1 MSCLTKL
8 WTRIKATHG
17 SARKEEIKRKPNNN
31 GKNLV
36 TSPGYPSNYPDNQDK
51 TFPIKVAAG
60 QVIEILFTDFNL
72 EPHASCEYDHV
83 TVLDGDGSTLLAKTC
98 GTNKPGKITSKTNV
112 ANIKFKSDTSVNNKG
127 FRAEW
132 KAVTKTVPVNGGWGS
147 WGGWTRC
154 RNSK

>member
-1 MSCLTKL
+1 MYCD
-8 WTRIKATHG
+8 
-17 SARKEEIKRKPNNN
+17 NN
-31 GKNLV
+31 GKNLI

-51 TFPIKVAAG
+51 TYPIQVAAG

-154 RNSK
+154 GNSK

>member
-1 MSCLTKL
+1 MIGLFVQKMYCD
-8 WTRIKATHG
+8 
-17 SARKEEIKRKPNNN
+17 NN

-36 TSPGYPSNYPDNQDK
+36 TSPGYPSNYPDKQDK

-72 EPHASCEYDHV
+72 ERHKSCDYDYV

-112 ANIKFKSDTSVNNKG
+112 AIIKFKSDANVNKKG
-127 FRAEW
+127 FRVEW
-132 KAVTKTVPVNGGWGS
+132 KAVTETVSTSGEIKSPNYPS
-147 WGGWTRC
+147 SYPSINR
-154 RNSK
+154 